1 MDEII
6 EENVAKQTAYLLGE
20 QSGLEKGISQGI
32 QENKREVVLNMY
44 KNNLSTQMIANCTNL
59 SISEIEEIINNNKE

>member
-20 QSGLEKGISQGI
+20 QSEIEQGSLETK
-32 QENKREVVLNMY
+32 KEVVINMF
-44 KNNLSTQMIANCTNL
+44 NNSFSTQMIANCTNL
-59 SISEIEEIINNNKE
+59 TILEVEEILKDIK

>member
-20 QSGLEKGISQGI
+20 QSGIQQGI
-32 QENKREVVLNMY
+32 EQGSLETKKELVINMY
-44 KNNLSTQMIANCTNL
+44 NNNFSTQTIANCTNL
-59 SISEIEEIINNNKE
+59 TIPEVEEILKDIK

>member
-20 QSGLEKGISQGI
+20 QSGIQQGI
-32 QENKREVVLNMY
+32 EQGSLETKKELVINMY
-44 KNNLSTQMIANCTNL
+44 NNKIALEMISKCT
-59 SISEIEEIINNNKE
+59 SFTIEEIKRIIKEIN

>member
-20 QSGLEKGISQGI
+20 QSGLKQGI
-32 QENKREVVLNMY
+32 ERGSLEKQNEMVINMS
-44 KNNLSTQMIANCTNL
+44 KDNVNLELIAKYSNL
-59 SISEIEEIINNNKE
+59 TIEEVKKIIKENDN